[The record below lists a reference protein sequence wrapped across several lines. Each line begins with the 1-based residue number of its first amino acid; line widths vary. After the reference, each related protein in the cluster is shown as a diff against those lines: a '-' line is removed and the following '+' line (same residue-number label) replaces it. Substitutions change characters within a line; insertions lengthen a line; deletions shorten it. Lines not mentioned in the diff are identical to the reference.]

1 MVIFLLANGLF
12 LFGFGIKT
20 YLKSNKR
27 DLGFSFFL
35 INLGVSVWNISA
47 YLIESRFFIGHI
59 NIISDIQHI
68 AALLF
73 VFSIYEFTKLF
84 SETKTKKVT
93 RLLFLLLVG
102 FSVSLF
108 MDLVTELSIIDGKLV
123 YTDHFGY
130 TLYSIFIVVQSI
142 FILCNLYKAYMISEK
157 RHQVLSLLIGLI
169 GLFALGGIFNLLLPI
184 LGVYDFL
191 VFGYAGS
198 TLLSLSFAYAV
209 TKQDFFDYKIVITKL
224 AAHLST
230 FTLVGLSFVS
240 INSLLNNSLL
250 TISANVVIGILW
262 ASLFKSVVLFIQTP
276 LQKKF
281 LKGYYNTEEI
291 LHTLSTQLLYTH
303 NYESVMSVIA
313 TEFLTQLELKSAF
326 TFFLTD
332 KNKFELK
339 KVGIEGPVGAI
350 AIESDF
356 IEFFESQSDPVY
368 LEDIP
373 GKANAD
379 IDPFKFEPYSLLF
392 AIHSSKQLKGI
403 FILSPKLNEDAFS
416 ISDMKLLGTI
426 TNQIM
431 VVFDR
436 IAKERELAHANS
448 QLKDLNDNLEQKV
461 QSQVKEIEEKRKIE
475 KDLEMASTIQRS
487 VLPKCS
493 PKINNYSF
501 HASFYPS
508 RKIGGDYYNFFPFS
522 ENEIGILLCDVA
534 GKGISSAI
542 MMMELHS
549 LVHRLVKP
557 DLSPKDFMFQLNN
570 AIVNNHIIKKQ
581 VATFYGVLNNE
592 THALTYCNGGH
603 DEGYLFTGTQCLPL
617 AESSGLSPGF
627 MEDEDYKNET
637 TSIKNGDAL
646 MVFTDGLTDVESP
659 EGEKYG
665 LDRVLD
671 VAKAYR
677 KSKGSFETLGQALV
691 SEWVAFKSDNLLQKD
706 DMTLITIEHERLP
719 LFVPSDDEL

>member
-1 MVIFLLANGLF
+1 
-12 LFGFGIKT
+12 
-20 YLKSNKR
+20 
-27 DLGFSFFL
+27 
-35 INLGVSVWNISA
+35 
-47 YLIESRFFIGHI
+47 
-59 NIISDIQHI
+59 
-68 AALLF
+68 
-73 VFSIYEFTKLF
+73 
-84 SETKTKKVT
+84 
-93 RLLFLLLVG
+93 
-102 FSVSLF
+102 
-108 MDLVTELSIIDGKLV
+108 
-123 YTDHFGY
+123 
-130 TLYSIFIVVQSI
+130 
-142 FILCNLYKAYMISEK
+142 
-157 RHQVLSLLIGLI
+157 
-169 GLFALGGIFNLLLPI
+169 
-184 LGVYDFL
+184 
-191 VFGYAGS
+191 
-198 TLLSLSFAYAV
+198 
-209 TKQDFFDYKIVITKL
+209 
-224 AAHLST
+224 
-230 FTLVGLSFVS
+230 
-240 INSLLNNSLL
+240 
-250 TISANVVIGILW
+250 
-262 ASLFKSVVLFIQTP
+262 
-276 LQKKF
+276 
-281 LKGYYNTEEI
+281 
-291 LHTLSTQLLYTH
+291 
-303 NYESVMSVIA
+303 MSVIA
-313 TEFLTQLELKSAF
+313 TEFLTQLELKNAF

-332 KNKFELK
+332 QNKFDLK
-339 KVGIEGPVGAI
+339 QVGIENPIGSI

-356 IEFFESQSDPVY
+356 IEYFESQSDPIY
-368 LEDIP
+368 LESIP
-373 GKANAD
+373 EKAVAD
-379 IDPFKFEPYSLLF
+379 ITNFKFEPDSLLF

-403 FILSPKLNEDAFS
+403 FVLSPKLSEDTFS
-416 ISDMKLLGTI
+416 SSDMKLLDTI

-570 AIVNNHIIKKQ
+570 AIVNNQIIKKQ

-627 MEDEDYKNET
+627 MEDQDYKNEM
-637 TSIKNGDAL
+637 TSMKNGDAL

-659 EGEKYG
+659 DHEKYG

-671 VAKAYR
+671 AAKAYR

-691 SEWVAFKSDNLLQKD
+691 SEWQAFKADNNLQKD

-719 LFVPSDDEL
+719 LFVPNNEDL